1 MEEGYIVEPP
11 GDTQEAS
18 VLALSSEKPSAP
30 KRVVRRRD
38 PDKRRLQNRM
48 AQKTYREKQKKRI
61 NELERLAEASA
72 SATAPPNDQQMAL
85 MPQSGL
91 NSILTQASFD
101 VMTINP
107 SQLQQNTAISTA
119 VSTIAPGEG
128 EAAGETWDQGS
139 LSPSFDQ
146 WLVEAFPIDNS
157 GPPVIFFNCGCPVL
171 HIPSQSPFVLLPIVP
186 DLRMNT
192 LRIEIVCSMA
202 AMLENCLHLG
212 ITRKMFCADE
222 SVSPF
227 YRPQIDAPAERANL
241 VDSVQRGF
249 RGLHFDLRP
258 TRKQIIMNHHP
269 FLDVI
274 PFTDIRDNLIEYA
287 DVIDEDEFFHDSL
300 NHLTCWGSVKGAHT
314 GSPWDGRSWEASEIF
329 LQRWA
334 LIVGGEDGELTRQ
347 SRWWRSLRG
356 DRVTEIL

>member
-1 MEEGYIVEPP
+1 MEEGYIVGPA
-11 GDTQEAS
+11 GDAQEAS
-18 VLALSSEKPSAP
+18 APTRSSAKPSAP

-61 NELERLAEASA
+61 NELERRAEASV
-72 SATAPPNDQQMAL
+72 SVNTQLNNQQMVL

-91 NSILTQASFD
+91 NNISTQASFD
-101 VMTINP
+101 TMTINP
-107 SQLQQNTAISTA
+107 LQLQPNTASSAAVTTIS
-119 VSTIAPGEG
+119 PEQGG
-128 EAAGETWDQGS
+128 GAGEIWDQGS

-146 WLVEAFPIDNS
+146 WLIEAYPVDNS
-157 GPPVIFFNCGCPVL
+157 GPPVIFFNCGCPIL
-171 HIPSQSPFVLLPIVP
+171 HIPSQSPFVLLPVIP

-192 LRIEIVCSMA
+192 LRIEIMCSMA
-202 AMLENCLHLG
+202 AMLENCLHVG
-212 ITRKMFCADE
+212 ITQTMFCADE

-258 TRKQIIMNHHP
+258 TRKQIITNHHP

-274 PFTDIRDNLIEYA
+274 PFTDLRDNLIEYA
-287 DVIDEDEFFHDSL
+287 DEIDEDEFFHDSL
-300 NHLTCWGSVKGAHT
+300 NHLTCWGGVKGAHT
-314 GSPWDGRSWEASEIF
+314 GSPWDSRSWEASEIF